1 MTNLLIVHGGAPTA
15 VINASLAGAIE
26 KAQEMGFKGRILG
39 ARYGSVGLLKEDF
52 IDLTNLNKEQLQAL
66 KRTPGSAIGTSRH
79 PLEKEDYQK
88 IIKILKKHRI
98 SYLLFTGGN
107 GTMDTIGKIYQ
118 YRGSYEL
125 YCGGIPKT
133 IDNDLVLTDHA
144 PGFASNAR
152 YMAEIVNDCNQDIK
166 GMPIHVSIIEA
177 MGRNT
182 GWLAASSAVAKRE
195 EGDAPHLIYFPE
207 RTFNRDQFLQD
218 VANLYSK
225 YGGIIVVV
233 SEGLKNADGTPIVKP
248 IFTLGRAIY
257 YGDVSSH
264 LAHLIIKE
272 LGIKARSEKPGLIGR
287 CSSKHI
293 SEIDRNEAVLM
304 GQVAAQTV
312 LTSQNGFMAGIKRLS
327 NMPYQIEPILIPI
340 EEVMLT
346 ERTLPDIFINDQ
358 GNGVTPAFL
367 EWITPLVGE
376 IPNYHNFLKAE
387 EENVIQKRTSP

>member
-1 MTNLLIVHGGAPTA
+1 
-15 VINASLAGAIE
+15 
-26 KAQEMGFKGRILG
+26 
-39 ARYGSVGLLKEDF
+39 
-52 IDLTNLNKEQLQAL
+52 
-66 KRTPGSAIGTSRH
+66 
-79 PLEKEDYQK
+79 
-88 IIKILKKHRI
+88 
-98 SYLLFTGGN
+98 
-107 GTMDTIGKIYQ
+107 
-118 YRGSYEL
+118 
-125 YCGGIPKT
+125 
-133 IDNDLVLTDHA
+133 
-144 PGFASNAR
+144 
-152 YMAEIVNDCNQDIK
+152 
-166 GMPIHVSIIEA
+166 
-177 MGRNT
+177 
-182 GWLAASSAVAKRE
+182 
-195 EGDAPHLIYFPE
+195 
-207 RTFNRDQFLQD
+207 

-225 YGGIIVVV
+225 YGGVIVVV

-312 LTSQNGFMAGIKRLS
+312 LTSQNGFMAGIMRLS